1 MLWHTINCDYYRLI
15 ITTHTIIV
23 PWPQSSLHTQKIILM
38 FYRVQR
44 DGAMASLPEP
54 HLKLSCPSN
63 SLRRRVLQQGIMSLG
78 LCLCKWTNVNSSRR
92 RWKMM
97 EENRMLA
104 SGLHMHAEGVQP
116 PPTHT
121 NACTHAHPKL
131 NSIHHESGFSS
142 LEAHPLFFSLLFCS
156 QCLVGGC
163 LVSKCSDHTRTPQS

>member
-1 MLWHTINCDYYRLI
+1 MLWHTINCDYHRLI
-15 ITTHTIIV
+15 ITTPTIII
-23 PWPQSSLHTQKIILM
+23 PWPQSSLHTQKIIFM

-44 DGAMASLPEP
+44 DGAMASLPKP

-104 SGLHMHAEGVQP
+104 SGLHMHAEGVQRSLHT
-116 PPTHT
+116 PTPTQTLAHMHT
-121 NACTHAHPKL
+121 QSSTA
-131 NSIHHESGFSS
+131 SITRVGSALWKHTPS
-142 LEAHPLFFSLLFCS
+142 FSLCS
-156 QCLVGGC
+156 FAHNVWWEDA
-163 LVSKCSDHTRTPQS
+163 S

>member
-15 ITTHTIIV
+15 ITTPTIIV

-44 DGAMASLPEP
+44 DGAMAPLPEP

-63 SLRRRVLQQGIMSLG
+63 SLRRRVLQQGIMSLR

-92 RWKMM
+92 RWRMM

-116 PPTHT
+116 PTHPHKRAHT
-121 NACTHAHPKL
+121 CTPKAQQHPSREWVQL
-131 NSIHHESGFSS
+131 FGSTP
-142 LEAHPLFFSLLFCS
+142 PLFLFALLLTMS
-156 QCLVGGC
+156 GGRMPREQM
-163 LVSKCSDHTRTPQS
+163 L